1 MSAPL
6 HISISAE
13 KVFTIAGLQISN
25 SMLTSLI
32 VSALLIGFAVWVKA
46 SLKKTNRPTGV
57 QNVAEFIVEALTG
70 LIQSVTNN
78 KTKTE
83 LFFPIIATFFLF
95 ILCNNW
101 FGLLPGVGSIGFF
114 EHEEAIEA
122 HAAREVTEA
131 KEVTQVK
138 EVKETADGHAV
149 ETVKTETVKPS
160 EVKHE
165 TTEEAKTTE
174 EAIFV
179 PYLRAG
185 TADLNMTI
193 ALGLM
198 SIVIVQIMGVA
209 HQKIGYFGK
218 FINFSGPIEFFVGFL
233 EIISE
238 ISRVISFAFRLFGN
252 VFAGEVLLAVIGS
265 LVPIIAPM
273 PFYGLEIFVGFIQ
286 ALVFA
291 MLSVV
296 FFNMATLGH
305 GDEH

>member
-13 KVFTIAGLQISN
+13 KVFSVAGLNISN

-32 VSALLIGFAVWVKA
+32 VSSLLLAFAVWVRM
-46 SLKKTNRPTGV
+46 SLKRTNRPTGV
-57 QNVAEFIVEALTG
+57 QNVAEFIIESLTG
-70 LIQSVTNN
+70 LVQSVTEN

-83 LFFPIIATFFLF
+83 VFFPIIATFFLF
-95 ILCNNW
+95 ILANNW

-114 EHEEAIEA
+114 EEAA
-122 HAAREVTEA
+122 HAGE
-131 KEVTQVK
+131 
-138 EVKETADGHAV
+138 H
-149 ETVKTETVKPS
+149 
-160 EVKHE
+160 
-165 TTEEAKTTE
+165 
-174 EAIFV
+174 AIFV
-179 PYLRAG
+179 PYMRAG

-193 ALGLM
+193 ALGLI

-209 HQKIGYFGK
+209 HLKLSYFSK
-218 FINFSGPIEFFVGFL
+218 FINLSSPIAFFVGFL
-233 EIISE
+233 EIVSE
-238 ISRVISFAFRLFGN
+238 FSRIISFAFRLFGN

-296 FFNMATLGH
+296 FFNMATQGH